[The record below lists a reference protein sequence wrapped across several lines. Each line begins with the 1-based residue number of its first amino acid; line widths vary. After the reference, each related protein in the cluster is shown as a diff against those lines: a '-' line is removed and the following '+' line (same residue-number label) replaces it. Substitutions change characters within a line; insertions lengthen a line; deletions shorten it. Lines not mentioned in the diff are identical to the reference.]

1 LKGFGETSSK
11 KFPHEKKQ
19 MKTYLLTLIA
29 AALVAA
35 LVGILSP
42 EGERG
47 GIGKHMKLLTSLFL
61 ICVLIAPLERVIDGL
76 RSLAD
81 GSFEITLPEGEGKE
95 DFRTEL
101 ESSMNSASASYFGE
115 MLTQTLEAQFSIQT
129 GDVRCA
135 VKWENNGENLAPTRV
150 TVYLSGKAIWQDPRA
165 IEAFVGE
172 LLGCE
177 CITVIE

>member
-1 LKGFGETSSK
+1 MK
-11 KFPHEKKQ
+11 KHIRL
-19 MKTYLLTLIA
+19 TALLLALLMIA
-29 AALVAA
+29 ACGVSCA
-35 LVGILSP
+35 S
-42 EGERG
+42 
-47 GIGKHMKLLTSLFL
+47 
-61 ICVLIAPLERVIDGL
+61 
-76 RSLAD
+76 
-81 GSFEITLPEGEGKE
+81 EGEGEE
-95 DFRTEL
+95 DYRTEL